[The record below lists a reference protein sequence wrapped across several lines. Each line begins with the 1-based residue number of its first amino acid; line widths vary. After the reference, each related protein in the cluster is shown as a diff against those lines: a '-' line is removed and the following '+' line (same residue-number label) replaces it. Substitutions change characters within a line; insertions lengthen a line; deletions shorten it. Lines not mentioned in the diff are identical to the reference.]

1 MVVVRVTLKSPPV
14 AREHTMTKR
23 QGRTELI
30 ELLERDE
37 DFLQAA
43 LQALLQAALEA
54 EMSETI
60 RSSMRSNISAQ
71 RRQRSRRNWFR
82 AGILAS
88 TWAREPSRRPGPG
101 SPIGSLRKDDPD
113 RRAKRRGS
121 AGPQQRVGPLQ
132 HANAASQPRIVGR
145 SNYAHALKLLDIDRR
160 VTEFAQDGRAVFSE
174 RRNRIHAWL
183 ERIGAG
189 GRQQCRERA
198 DG

>member
-60 RSSMRSNISAQ
+60 RSLTRSNISAQ

-88 TWAREPSRRPGPG
+88 TWARELSRRPGPG

-121 AGPQQRVGPLQ
+121 AGPQQRVGAL
-132 HANAASQPRIVGR
+132 AA
-145 SNYAHALKLLDIDRR
+145 
-160 VTEFAQDGRAVFSE
+160 
-174 RRNRIHAWL
+174 
-183 ERIGAG
+183 
-189 GRQQCRERA
+189 RERCLPTSHPWPIKLRQCSEA
-198 DG
+198 ARYRPSSNRVRPGWPRCVLRAPEPDPRLS

>member
-1 MVVVRVTLKSPPV
+1 
-14 AREHTMTKR
+14 MTKR

-43 LQALLQAALEA
+43 LQVLLQAALEA

-88 TWAREPSRRPGPG
+88 ISAREPSRRPGPG
-101 SPIGSLRKDDPD
+101 SPLDRYERMTQIAAQSGEAQPVRNSEWGPCSTRTLLPNLASL
-113 RRAKRRGS
+113 AE
-121 AGPQQRVGPLQ
+121 
-132 HANAASQPRIVGR
+132 